1 MYNDIYKREKKYKQK
16 TKNIYIYI
24 STVAIVPLGIVATV
38 QNLKI
43 KNKKVAHQNYTVDEQ
58 CNTLCEH
65 WPNTIAAQP
74 LFIYLIEL
82 KKKSTY

>member
-1 MYNDIYKREKKYKQK
+1 MAY
-16 TKNIYIYI
+16 
-24 STVAIVPLGIVATV
+24 
-38 QNLKI
+38 
-43 KNKKVAHQNYTVDEQ
+43 QNYTVDEQ

>member
-1 MYNDIYKREKKYKQK
+1 MEDPKY
-16 TKNIYIYI
+16 IYIYI
-24 STVAIVPLGIVATV
+24 YNCSK
-38 QNLKI
+38 QKR
-43 KNKKVAHQNYTVDEQ
+43 KRKKRVAHQNYTVDEQ

>member
-1 MYNDIYKREKKYKQK
+1 MYSDIYKREKKYKQK

-43 KNKKVAHQNYTVDEQ
+43 KNKKN
-58 CNTLCEH
+58 
-65 WPNTIAAQP
+65 
-74 LFIYLIEL
+74 
-82 KKKSTY
+82 K